1 MQVQGI
7 DESDLVKNDGTH
19 IYSVG
24 GSHAGHRARHPPEA
38 KAVLSHTELLNPGSR
53 QKPSQHTACT
63 SSRVSVGGIMNSRFP
78 FNYRFPFPHYLERVA
93 VQNASPILH
102 FLICE

>member
-24 GSHAGHRARHPPEA
+24 GSQLVIVRAHPPEA
-38 KAVLSHTELLNPGSR
+38 KTILSHTELNLEGRSR
-53 QKPSQHTACT
+53 TFEIFAAEAQHF
-63 SSRVSVGGIMNSRFP
+63 R
-78 FNYRFPFPHYLERVA
+78 
-93 VQNASPILH
+93 Q
-102 FLICE
+102 

>member
-24 GSHAGHRARHPPEA
+24 GSQLVIVRAYPSEA
-38 KAVLSHTELLNPGSR
+38 KAVISRTELNPEGSTFEIFAAEAR
-53 QKPSQHTACT
+53 HLSQHGEE
-63 SSRVSVGGIMNSRFP
+63 VEEV
-78 FNYRFPFPHYLERVA
+78 
-93 VQNASPILH
+93 
-102 FLICE
+102 

>member
-24 GSHAGHRARHPPEA
+24 GSQLVIVRAYPPEA
-38 KAVLSHTELLNPGSR
+38 KAVLSHTELNPEGSTFEIFAAEVQHLNQYS
-53 QKPSQHTACT
+53 K
-63 SSRVSVGGIMNSRFP
+63 
-78 FNYRFPFPHYLERVA
+78 
-93 VQNASPILH
+93 
-102 FLICE
+102 